1 MAHPDLS
8 QLRDRDRDVL
18 GRIVDVYVRTGENPF
33 FVVKH
38 NDGLFLQVEGAAG
51 REAGV
56 PTHVEL
62 NAPRDEMSLDRLTAL
77 GLIEWTVNEQWCEPS
92 MTAVELVGP
101 GRPILADGEQ
111 MADELRTCA
120 SEWDQLRDTRQ
131 VDDFGDDLLGVL
143 DDIREQLCRIADALE
158 AMPENYAEWLRQS
171 EQVSRDATELRGAS
185 KALKVLVGTSQVA
198 SWLNLI
204 HELVS
209 KIPDAISATVPG

>member
-38 NDGLFLQVEGAAG
+38 NDGLFLRVMG
-51 REAGV
+51 EAGEV
-56 PTHVEL
+56 AGAPTHVPL
-62 NAPRDEMSLDRLTAL
+62 SVPQDEISLDRLTVL
-77 GLIEWTVNEQWCEPS
+77 RLIEWTANEQYCEPS
-92 MTAVELVGP
+92 VTAVELVGP

-111 MADELRTCA
+111 VANELRTCA
-120 SEWDQLRDTRQ
+120 SEWDQLRDTGQ

-171 EQVSRDATELRGAS
+171 QQVSRDATELRGAS
-185 KALKVLVGTSQVA
+185 KALKALAAA
-198 SWLNLI
+198 SKAVPWLNSILD
-204 HELVS
+204 LAS
-209 KIPDAISATVPG
+209 KIPDAIGA